1 MEIEA
6 KANNR
11 HLFFVEN
18 GGPMILCSRRIDKGR
33 PGQCFIKLVLFKKV
47 VLLLI
52 VTLSDSS
59 MVTSWTSTVKD
70 AGSNLLEIFIFSH

>member
-1 MEIEA
+1 MKIEA

-11 HLFFVEN
+11 RLFLVEN
-18 GGPMILCSRRIDKGR
+18 GGPMILCSRRIDKAGLV
-33 PGQCFIKLVLFKKV
+33 FIKLVLFKKV

-59 MVTSWTSTVKD
+59 MVTSWTSTLKD